1 MDFENVIKKRKMV
14 RKFRQNKPI
23 SDKII
28 SKLIRNAHRAPS
40 AGHTQVQEFIIV
52 KDPSIKKKLRIVA
65 VDQEYVEDAPVLIIV
80 CSNTS
85 RSVGRYGI
93 RGRDFYSIIDGAFAS
108 MLILLTAVNEGI
120 GVCFVG
126 AFDDIK
132 VSKILEI
139 PKQVRPIGILKL
151 VSQIISINTYIIGL
165 LGYYIEDFLPRIGIA
180 NSNSVVQ
187 FFSYFFF
194 S

>member
-1 MDFENVIKKRKMV
+1 MDFEDVVRRRKMV
-14 RKFRQNKPI
+14 RTYKQNRSI

-28 SKLIRNAHRAPS
+28 TKLIRNAHRAPS

-52 KDPSIKKKLRIVA
+52 KDPLIKKKLRIAA

-120 GVCFVG
+120 GACFVG
-126 AFDDIK
+126 AFEDAK

-139 PKQVRPIGILKL
+139 PKQVRPIGIICLGYPDEEPERIERISLSKL
-151 VSQIISINTYIIGL
+151 VYYNKYGNTSGQ
-165 LGYYIEDFLPRIGIA
+165 
-180 NSNSVVQ
+180 S
-187 FFSYFFF
+187 
-194 S
+194 

>member
-1 MDFENVIKKRKMV
+1 MDFEDVVRRRKMV
-14 RKFRQNKPI
+14 RTYKQNRSI

-28 SKLIRNAHRAPS
+28 TKLIRNAHRAPS

-52 KDPSIKKKLRIVA
+52 KDPLIKKKLRIAA

-120 GVCFVG
+120 GACFVG
-126 AFDDIK
+126 AFEDAK

-139 PKQVRPIGILKL
+139 PKQVRPIGIICLGYPDEEPERTERISLSKL
-151 VSQIISINTYIIGL
+151 VYYNKYGNTSGQ
-165 LGYYIEDFLPRIGIA
+165 
-180 NSNSVVQ
+180 S
-187 FFSYFFF
+187 
-194 S
+194 